1 MQWLKESRESPT
13 PDDLRGVSSFE
24 AVFAEV
30 EADRAFFGILPI
42 ENSSSGSLHQV
53 YDCLLKS
60 PLNIVGE
67 LGMVEE
73 HCLVSQRN
81 RTSVHINSNVRI
93 LHACLQSSS
102 QFGTRIH
109 KYYCRRCVYWFVFNS
124 KLHPP
129 CRWAK
134 RRTRAK

>member
-13 PDDLRGVSSFE
+13 PADLRGVTSFE

-60 PLNIVGE
+60 PLSIVGE

-73 HCLVSQRN
+73 HCLVKEEN
-81 RTSVHINSNVRI
+81 KGT
-93 LHACLQSSS
+93 ASST
-102 QFGTRIH
+102 QFDD
-109 KYYCRRCVYWFVFNS
+109 
-124 KLHPP
+124 
-129 CRWAK
+129 
-134 RRTRAK
+134 